1 MKKLIKNLNLLI
13 AIFVITV
20 FNISAQCPAHIQDQG
35 NNNSNSV
42 VLSFKNEAGTVI
54 GTCNCSVA
62 GNSGNLNCP
71 GNCPYDIPGTGFST
85 ISMSY
90 PGGAAGNYCLYTP
103 AGILITGLSIELINF
118 TATAISNYVALDWE
132 TASETDNHFFTIE
145 KTTDLV
151 SFETVAEVKG
161 AGNSDSPSKYSAI
174 DFQPYQGTS
183 YYRLK
188 QTDYDGQFIYSDY
201 IVVAYNSTSN
211 FNLNVFPNPGTKESI
226 NYSLKGSKG
235 QEITVTLN
243 DITGRE
249 VYYST
254 ILLEDAREVN
264 FQLDPSSK
272 LLSGVYAITATSEDK
287 VVSKRLVIQ

>member
-1 MKKLIKNLNLLI
+1 MKKLINKLNFLS
-13 AIFVITV
+13 AVFVITV
-20 FNISAQCPAHIQDQG
+20 FNISAQCPAQIQDQG

-42 VLSFKNEAGTVI
+42 VLSFKNEAGVTLA
-54 GTCNCSVA
+54 TCNCSVA

-71 GNCPYDIPGTGFST
+71 GSCPYDVPGTGFST

-90 PGGAAGNYCLYTP
+90 VGGVSGNYCLYTP

-118 TATAISNYVALDWE
+118 SATATNNYVTLDWE

-151 SFETVAEVKG
+151 NFETVAEVQG
-161 AGNSDSPSKYSAI
+161 AENSNSPTKYSTI
-174 DFQPYQGTS
+174 DFKPYQGTS

-188 QTDYDGQFIYSDY
+188 QTDYDGQFVYSDY
-201 IVVAYNSTSN
+201 IVVAYSSTSN

-226 NYSLKGSKG
+226 NYSLTGSKG
-235 QEITVTLN
+235 QKITVTLN

-249 VYYST
+249 VFSST
-254 ILLEDAREVN
+254 ILLEDAREVI
-264 FQLDPSSK
+264 FQLDPSGK

-287 VVSKRLVIQ
+287 VVSKRVVVQ